1 MSEPTLDQPAELLA
15 LHRQRLYLLEQ
26 QAATY
31 GLLVPPHVQLE
42 LAAVREQIAELE
54 RAVPPQPVPPT
65 PELAQD
71 VVLIITAAE
80 GGYVATARAPD
91 GTSCQFAFAEPW
103 SEDRISYLLYVLRTA
118 ARHTGTVRSGQL
130 HKAGINPQEVGFQLY
145 QAVFGPEMLALY
157 QRARQAGDGRV
168 RLRLHIEAPA
178 LARLPWELLHD
189 GSDFLCLD
197 RDSPL
202 VRGVTVRPR
211 QTASE
216 PVLRVL
222 VIGGVAR
229 DEAPLRLDDELAVI
243 ERKLKPALDRG
254 EIQLHTLIGDTLE
267 RDLPSTLG
275 SFRPHL
281 VHVAGHGGLDGLRV
295 PDADGRTRQI
305 SSATLRML
313 LRNVKSVQMVVLNG
327 CELAANSDTQ
337 AGVATT
343 LARVGIPTV
352 VGMQFEISDAAAIAF
367 AEGFYEALGW
377 GWPAEEAVSWAR
389 SRMTYYAPD
398 PDVMEWV
405 TPAVYVASDDVRI
418 DALAA
423 PSGAPPEVDGGAQE
437 YTYQRL
443 LELVWQNE
451 FVSASEQERLE
462 QMRIDLG
469 ISAGRAAAL
478 ERTVRSTLAAIA
490 LGAAQQAQADGD
502 VEEARS
508 KYRRTLVLEPDNSV
522 ALTMMRRWNAW
533 PDYLRPLSRENVQE
547 LEEFWRLRSP
557 GSIFATAWSPSGQ
570 SLAVATDNGLALYD
584 IDTLQIQFKLSGAD
598 VWYYSVAWSP
608 DGRYVAAGRDNGRV
622 RIWDLTDSREIASI
636 QGPESHV
643 HGLAF
648 SSGAPLALAVGNHEG
663 NLRLWELAPGD
674 QPTFQAAPV
683 DAGGGDKPIYSV
695 AWSPDGKLLAF
706 GGADCKIHLCDPES
720 GEHAR
725 LEGHFDYVRRV
736 AWSPDGTMLASSSGD
751 QTVCLWE
758 CDTKRLK
765 TRLTGHVGWV
775 RGLGWTPDGALV
787 ISGGFD
793 EQVRI
798 WDSASSALV
807 RVLSGRVGMVNDLT
821 VSPDG
826 RVLATGSF
834 DGVLTLWGVPPRDS
848 SGDPPR

>member
-1 MSEPTLDQPAELLA
+1 MSESTLDQPAALLA
-15 LHRQRLYLLEQ
+15 RHRQRLYLLEQ

-31 GLLVPPHVQLE
+31 GLLVPTHVQLE
-42 LAAVREQIAELE
+42 LAAVRDQIADLE
-54 RAVPPQPVPPT
+54 RAVAPQPVPPT
-65 PELAQD
+65 PELAED

-80 GGYVATARAPD
+80 GGYLATARAPD
-91 GTSCQFAFAEPW
+91 GSSCQFPFVEPW

-118 ARHTGTVRSGQL
+118 ARHTATVRSGQL
-130 HKAGINPQEVGFQLY
+130 HKAGINPQEVGLQLY
-145 QAVFGPEMLALY
+145 HAVFGAELLALY
-157 QRARQAGDGRV
+157 QRARQAAAGRV

-197 RDSPL
+197 RDTPL

-211 QTASE
+211 QVAAE

-243 ERKLKPALDRG
+243 ERKLKPALERG
-254 EIQLHTLIGDTLE
+254 EIQLHTLIGSNLE

-352 VGMQFEISDAAAIAF
+352 VGMQFEISDTAAIAF

-418 DALAA
+418 EAV
-423 PSGAPPEVDGGAQE
+423 PVPGASPIAVEGAQE

-443 LELVWQNE
+443 LELIWQNE
-451 FVSASEQERLE
+451 FVIPTEQERLE
-462 QMRIDLG
+462 KMRDDLG
-469 ISAGRAAAL
+469 ISAERAAAL

-533 PDYLRPLSRENVQE
+533 PDYLRPLSRENAHQ

-557 GSIFATAWSPSGQ
+557 GSIFATAWSPNGQ
-570 SLAVATDNGLALYD
+570 YLAVATERGLSLYD
-584 IDTLQIQFKLSGAD
+584 IDTLQIQFKLSGASAL
-598 VWYYSVAWSP
+598 YYSVAWSP
-608 DGRYVAAGRDNGRV
+608 DGRYVAAGSDNGKV
-622 RIWDLTDSREIASI
+622 RIWDLTDSREIASL
-636 QGPESHV
+636 QGPDSHI
-643 HGLAF
+643 HGLEF
-648 SSGAPLALAVGNHEG
+648 GSGTPLSLAVGNHEG
-663 NLRLWELAPGD
+663 NLRVWEQVAGD
-674 QPTFQAAPV
+674 QPSFHSGPV
-683 DAGGGDKPIYSV
+683 DLGGGDKPIYSV
-695 AWSPDGKLLAF
+695 AWSPDGTLLAF
-706 GGADCKIHLCDPES
+706 GGADCKIHLCNLES
-720 GEHAR
+720 GEHVR

-751 QTVCLWE
+751 QTICLWE

-775 RGLGWTPDGALV
+775 RGLAWTPDGALV

-798 WDSASSALV
+798 WDSASSALL
-807 RVLSGRVGMVNDLT
+807 RVLSGRAGMVNDLSMT
-821 VSPDG
+821 PDG
-826 RVLATGSF
+826 RVLASGSF
-834 DGVLTLWGVPPRDS
+834 DGVLTLWGVPPHNPAD
-848 SGDPPR
+848 DAAP